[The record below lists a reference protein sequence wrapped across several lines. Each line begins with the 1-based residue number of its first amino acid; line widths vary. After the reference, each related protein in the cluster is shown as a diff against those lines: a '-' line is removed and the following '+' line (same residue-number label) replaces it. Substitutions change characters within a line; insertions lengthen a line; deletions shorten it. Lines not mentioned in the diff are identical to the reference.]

1 MGKSRLD
8 QLQAYHAK
16 YFGAVTATQESLAQ
30 ALYLETQQQEN
41 FVIAVNNGI
50 CQALSE

>member
-1 MGKSRLD
+1 MGRSRLD
-8 QLQAYHAK
+8 QLLAYHAK
-16 YFGAVTATQESLAQ
+16 YFSSMPVTNESLAQ